1 VPDQLAIRVARS
13 VEAAWTLALYFIYS
27 PVALDFAD
35 ELRATLGDSPYERW
49 KELCV
54 ACLDRDFARAA
65 DLWAEAGGVVMEAR
79 LRMRAAEDLIE
90 RGRRDDAA
98 EQIGLARA
106 FYDTVGG
113 TFWIE
118 RGEALL
124 SG

>member
-1 VPDQLAIRVARS
+1 
-13 VEAAWTLALYFIYS
+13 
-27 PVALDFAD
+27 
-35 ELRATLGDSPYERW
+35 
-49 KELCV
+49 
-54 ACLDRDFARAA
+54 
-65 DLWAEAGGVVMEAR
+65 MEAR

-106 FYDTVGG
+106 FYETVGG